1 VMMIRLRCD
10 LCTVLKSDLSANYQ
24 VQGLSVLCVVAEVGR
39 ALRRKGSGD
48 VPISCM
54 MIVSDQM

>member
-1 VMMIRLRCD
+1 MIRLRCD

-24 VQGLSVLCVVAEVGR
+24 LVQGLSVLCVVAEVGR